1 VIPLTLAEV
10 EELAPGR
17 LEAAPWADQIT
28 GLKTDSRLVEE
39 GDLFVAV
46 GGGGDFVKH
55 AFARGVAATLVPDD
69 AFAALAALAGA
80 VRDRSSA
87 RFIGI
92 TGSMGKT
99 STKDILA
106 AICAPQRKTVAAERS
121 YNAEIGVPLTIGR
134 VEPETEL
141 CILELAMRGFGQISE
156 LCAFARPDTG
166 LITNVGPVHLE
177 KVGDLDGVTR
187 AKGELITA
195 LPPGGTAVVPAAFPV
210 ERNDLE
216 VVRVGE
222 DVTLL
227 SFVPP
232 VVATSLGS
240 VEVDFTARHLA
251 GNALTAFAAADVLG
265 LELPDQLRVEFTE
278 WRNQELPL
286 QGGGVLVNDAWNAN
300 PVSMRAALEHLVQLS
315 AGRRTVAVLG
325 DMAELGDHS
334 AEGHREVGRALAELG
349 IAEVVA
355 IGPQALAYGGRHVDT
370 VDEAVALLEE
380 LLGPGDCVLVKG
392 ARAMGLERVAEAL
405 TSVTA
410 GR

>member
-1 VIPLTLAEV
+1 MIPLTLAEV

-55 AFARGVAATLVPDD
+55 AFARGAAATLVPDD

-87 RFIGI
+87 RFIAI

-166 LITNVGPVHLE
+166 VITNVGPVHLE

-265 LELPDQLRVEFTE
+265 LELPDRLRVEFTE

-286 QGGGVLVNDAWNAN
+286 PGGGVLVNDAWNAN
-300 PVSMRAALEHLVQLS
+300 PVSMRAALEHLVQLA

-325 DMAELGDHS
+325 DMAELGSHS
-334 AEGHREVGRALAELG
+334 AEGHQEVGRALAELG
-349 IAEVVA
+349 ITEVVA
-355 IGPQALAYGGRHVDT
+355 IGPQALAYGGRQVDT

-380 LLGPGDCVLVKG
+380 LLSPGDCVLVKG

-405 TSVTA
+405 TSVNA
-410 GR
+410 